1 MAGDAA
7 DGAADEAAETPAR
20 SFAIPSHP
28 RRRYPYDGGLEY
40 EGETIFT
47 LTPAAD
53 RSAAALRELVEGT
66 LSAGPYR
73 HGDFFDLPMPLYLVR
88 DDDTA
93 DVFRVSIRDGRVRLH
108 VLPATESA
116 GLRAFYERLVERSD
130 TDWRVECRTSG

>member
-7 DGAADEAAETPAR
+7 DGTADEAAETPDP
-20 SFAIPSHP
+20 SFAIPAHP
-28 RRRYPYDGGLEY
+28 QRRYPYDGGVEY
-40 EGETIFT
+40 EGETVFT
-47 LTPAAD
+47 LTPDAD
-53 RSAAALRELVEGT
+53 RSEAALRELVEGT

-130 TDWRVECRTSG
+130 TAWTVACRTSE